1 MFCYMI
7 CIVYINLRFIY
18 LKFDQYYRLIY
29 LLVLMSVR
37 SVSEVLK
44 VKNFVLCIFL
54 VCFIKGENLFNI
66 IFKKMQF
73 MRFGKKYFV
82 NLK

>member
-29 LLVLMSVR
+29 LLVIMSVR

-44 VKNFVLCIFL
+44 VKNFVLCIF
-54 VCFIKGENLFNI
+54 
-66 IFKKMQF
+66 
-73 MRFGKKYFV
+73 
-82 NLK
+82 

>member
-1 MFCYMI
+1 MLCVMCLVDLYVLLYD
-7 CIVYINLRFIY
+7 VYINLRFIY

-44 VKNFVLCIFL
+44 VKNFVLCIF
-54 VCFIKGENLFNI
+54 
-66 IFKKMQF
+66 
-73 MRFGKKYFV
+73 
-82 NLK
+82 